1 LSYTLTAW
9 ASGRHRST
17 GDEQAV
23 RIQVKRAEY
32 DVNEEFGLRS
42 EASGLYRRTYGDW
55 AETLGSTAM
64 TPDGSPRP
72 RYLPPSELR
81 EPGEYTVPEEA
92 VPPVPEVD

>member
-55 AETLGSTAM
+55 AETLGSTA
-64 TPDGSPRP
+64 TAPDGSPRP